1 THQKSIAIR
10 RGMSD
15 ERRGYHRTST
25 RAIFDNY
32 CLSQPFADA
41 LGCKSRDQVIRAT
54 GPKSHHPPDG
64 TIRPIGPCRWRTDK
78 PNKQAGATQ
87 EPAYHPF
94 TSVDAAIRGPSLP
107 RTHRKSSPSLRDV
120 RLIPSVC
127 RYYCGGM
134 VAR

>member
-1 THQKSIAIR
+1 
-10 RGMSD
+10 MSD

-41 LGCKSRDQVIRAT
+41 FGCKSRDQVIRAT

-64 TIRPIGPCRWRTDK
+64 TIRPIRPCRWRTDK
-78 PNKQAGATQ
+78 PKKQAGANQ

-94 TSVDAAIRGPSLP
+94 ISVDAAIHGP
-107 RTHRKSSPSLRDV
+107 
-120 RLIPSVC
+120 IPYVMSALSRV
-127 RYYCGGM
+127 YAIIIAAVLAHKTM
-134 VAR
+134 IL